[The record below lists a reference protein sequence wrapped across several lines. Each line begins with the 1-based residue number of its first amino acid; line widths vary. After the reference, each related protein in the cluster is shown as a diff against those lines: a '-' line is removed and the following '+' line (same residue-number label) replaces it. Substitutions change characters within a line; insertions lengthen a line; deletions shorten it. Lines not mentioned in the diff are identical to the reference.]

1 MARRSCTRMLRG
13 RWETWERCSRPHV
26 ILPVQL
32 KAEKIP
38 ANFLLFTGN
47 LASSLLKVVLA
58 NGCGAAAADAVLAK
72 RTQGLT
78 TSSLPGLALI
88 D

>member
-1 MARRSCTRMLRG
+1 M
-13 RWETWERCSRPHV
+13 

-47 LASSLLKVVLA
+47 LAPALLKVVLA

-72 RTQGLT
+72 RTRESTILRT
-78 TSSLPGLALI
+78 AFLPNEPT